1 MEIKGPTLPGTLST
15 SVCITPISFSRSTA
29 VPVDENYHLL
39 DPEGYFVRKRILHYH
54 VHHVNLHVHHNFG
67 HLVKLHVHH
76 PHQFYKVLVW
86 YVRLEGSESST
97 VSQSVSKVGLE
108 LLGQLKIMSA
118 INIS

>member
-1 MEIKGPTLPGTLST
+1 MNVFVIVIVFVFVFIFILGFFD
-15 SVCITPISFSRSTA
+15 VHVMFS
-29 VPVDENYHLL
+29 H
-39 DPEGYFVRKRILHYH
+39 DPK
-54 VHHVNLHVHHNFG
+54 
-67 HLVKLHVHH
+67 
-76 PHQFYKVLVW
+76 QFCEVLVW